1 MGELRF
7 INERVRD
14 DNLFFSFLWCSCD
27 GFEFLDVG
35 SVFVFD
41 LCFFF
46 FFFRLCCCKL
56 GLSYWLLGLSSSLL
70 GWIGKNKKNKL

>member
-1 MGELRF
+1 MGFYRGKL
-7 INERVRD
+7 ERECV
-14 DNLFFSFLWCSCD
+14 FKI
-27 GFEFLDVG
+27 EKVVG

-56 GLSYWLLGLSSSLL
+56 GLSYWVLGLSSSLL